1 MVGTETADEL
11 LVVGVARDPEA
22 LGVFYR
28 CHKERVLRYFLR
40 RRATAELAAD
50 LTAEVF
56 AAVLVAAARLE
67 PGGPGRGHGIA
78 RRTLAASRRRGRV
91 EARAAEPRLIVLR
104 DGSVR
109 EMIEAIPDTSAP
121 SRTTR

>member
-11 LVVGVARDPEA
+11 LVADVARDPEA

-40 RRATAELAAD
+40 RRATAALAAD

-56 AAVLVAAARLE
+56 AAVLIAAARLE
-67 PGGPGRGHGIA
+67 PGGPGRGHGTA

-91 EARAAEPRLIVLR
+91 EARARARLG
-104 DGSVR
+104 DGACR
-109 EMIEAIPDTSAP
+109 ADGARRGGAID
-121 SRTTR
+121 SRSSPA